1 MTRTGTR
8 RDILHVLLIN
18 LRLFLLWIKENAAFN
33 GCLAKTQTTLWQV
46 ISHKN
51 INADGCFCGL

>member
-18 LRLFLLWIKENAAFN
+18 LRLFLLWIKENAAFFET
-33 GCLAKTQTTLWQV
+33 KTTE
-46 ISHKN
+46 
-51 INADGCFCGL
+51 